1 MVTNLGK
8 RFLAFFMALIM
19 LFSVV
24 PTQAFAAEDTHDHDH
39 EIVEENEA
47 LEEGSEQE
55 SLVDEL
61 RSRIA
66 DFIDMYELTPDMP
79 DFILAEVFINLSGEE
94 VETCWHEMETLMLM
108 AEDLTTEEAD
118 AFLAET
124 NTELVN
130 RFYDVVMRLNS
141 PALLADTTI
150 SDCIAVGGITVAD
163 DVLTLT
169 ATGKDGSCGSSNS
182 SGYSTATITNNAK
195 YPVELSFAW
204 EVSGGTVTVKGTAP
218 SESPYSIVL
227 SAGEKIEVKV
237 TTSGTGSSATAT
249 LTMRDFAVSGTVTFG
264 AASDGTYTVGG
275 EVATA
280 GIAKTD
286 AYGTTY
292 ELSATAAE
300 GYSFVGWF
308 VNDSETPISTDAAYT
323 YTNAGN
329 VTVTPKFGK
338 DVVAIFADPQGPE
351 GAAGSY
357 TVNGQPAPTQISGGA
372 GAQFTLV
379 ATATDPIT
387 TELDYWM
394 VNGEQVHDRE
404 ETITVKVDTDT
415 TVYPVF
421 RLLDVYTITTAVNDA
436 EMGTVSATHDVYE
449 YDDTS
454 VTAAENE
461 GALFLHWQDEAGN
474 ILATDKT
481 YTYNPDKSETLTAV
495 FRWLEV
501 YTITTQSNDASMGT
515 FTETQEVLEFNSAT
529 VTAAAN
535 TGFYFEGWYEADGVT
550 LVTTDA
556 TYTYTPTESRTL
568 TALFRAL
575 EVYTITTQINDP
587 AMGSVSDTHDV
598 YEFAE
603 TTVTATVNE
612 GFFFMGWYGEDG
624 ETQLSADKSYT
635 FTPTANTTLIAKFR
649 EAKRFNVSVT
659 WDQALGSV
667 AMENVTAEGIAY
679 EGTTVKLTA
688 AAASGSTFLGWT
700 DANGKIYKTD
710 AAISFAL
717 TESSTDISYKA
728 VFAKDGGTPWFGVGS
743 SSGKVTAEY
752 LFDSWDAAMSVD
764 GENNIV
770 LMNNATL
777 PAREEPYV
785 VPSGKTFVVPRDAAG
800 SYAEATPT
808 CVESSN
814 YATPYVFRTLT
825 MVEGANITVNGNLN
839 VSGVQCAGGTG
850 TGAGVTNGAYGHIRM
865 DSGSTITVNGSAKL
879 YVWGYITGSGSV
891 TIKSSGTVYE
901 HFQAMD
907 WRGGSCTSSMASAN
921 KAFPFSQYYVQNVEV
936 PMRLEAG
943 AVEWGY
949 MSTTISYIGVQG
961 AQVPFIGPDGMFQ
974 ITSGYVIKDYNE
986 QTDRLEIDS
995 YGTIEMQSLSISMKL
1010 GILGSST
1017 INTANFELPINSNI
1031 SVRIH
1036 NVPES
1041 DVTNSIT
1048 ITQSIILLP
1057 GAEIVVDEGTE
1068 CILDGGYNIYL
1079 FDQDDWSNYV
1089 GPSNYKIY
1097 PLKYAPGRAAG
1108 ATNTAARGES
1118 SLVDAKLVVNG
1129 TVDASAGGFFTTNG
1143 GANVCSTGSGKII
1156 LTRIAGENSFLQ
1168 VSQNDTTAN
1177 YVDIPATSPQLRN
1190 ADESVV
1196 TTALSEG
1203 SAKATYQYIDGVWTL
1218 VCNDNAH
1225 SYEGATCQNPGVCA
1239 VCGIAG
1245 TEVAD
1250 HTDSETDND
1259 HVCDYGCGLVMNDCS
1274 DASGDGNHNCDV
1286 CGKESI
1292 TECAD
1297 ADTDH
1302 KCDECSVEMNMD
1314 KHVDAENDG
1323 DHLCD
1328 YGCKA
1333 VLSQCSDAT
1342 GDGDHSCDECK
1353 AEDVSEH
1360 TYNNAEIYGAEITPA
1375 DCTNAALHNEKCDEC
1390 GEENTQLTQTV
1401 GTALGHDMAPATCQ
1415 APATCK
1421 RGCSYTEGEPA
1432 PHSFTEDSGVPKSE
1446 NREANCTLSVTN
1458 KAKCAN
1464 CPEISET
1471 EVFVVEPALDH
1482 DFVNGTADEVAKWG
1496 DCYTKNLHYAKC
1508 SRCDAVSN
1516 DEQYYIEGELN
1527 HAGEDIYVKDPTCT
1541 KPQTLVIFCDDCGAT
1556 IGEETMDEP
1565 ALGHAYGDAEF
1576 EWNISAEGVTA
1587 TASITCGRETC
1598 LLTHEGHTLSGDAVV
1613 VENGKSEG
1621 DCKNPST
1628 VTYTATVTLDEK
1640 EYSEDKVVEGELGNH
1655 SLELTAAQPETCG
1668 KPGNIA
1674 YNTCSVCGKFF
1685 KEDGTEIQKDEWII
1699 PATGEHGDADGDG
1712 NHDCDTCGA
1721 ENVTDHSYSDATC
1734 DVPKTC
1740 AECGTTDGEA
1750 LGHIDA
1756 DKDHKCDR
1764 NCGKTDIGE
1773 HTDSD
1778 KDHACDY
1785 GCKEAIG
1792 TCEDEDKDHKC
1803 DYGCDK
1809 AYGEH
1814 VDSDN
1819 DHACDYGCK
1828 EAIGTCED
1836 TDYDHKCDYG
1846 CDKVYGEH
1854 ADKTGDGDHK
1864 CDYCQEDNLTE
1875 HNWKDATCT
1884 APKTCEECGAVE
1896 GDPLDHPFEEKWT
1909 SDQNGHWHKCSECE
1923 ATTEAEPHN
1932 PGPEATE
1939 TDDQVCL
1946 TCGYI
1951 LKSATGHTT
1960 HTAADGWL
1968 YNDSEHWNKCTG
1980 CTTERLNVGT
1990 HEDADKDHK
1999 CDTCSAAMGVCEDK
2013 NLDHIC
2019 DYEGCQVVYGT
2030 CEDKDLNHKC
2040 DYGCDKAYGEHVDSD
2055 NDHACDYGCKEAI
2068 GTCEDADYDHKCDY
2082 GCDKAYGEHAD
2093 SDKDHACDYGCKEAI
2108 GICEDKDLNHKCD
2121 YGCDKAYG
2129 EHVDSDKDH
2138 ACDYGCKEAIGT
2150 CEDLNKDH
2158 ICDYGCDK
2166 AYGEHKDA
2174 ADDKDH
2180 ICDYCQSDEILEEC
2194 SDAAGDGDHNCDVC
2208 GKEDVTDHA
2217 WVNATC
2223 NEPKTC
2229 SECALTEGN
2238 KLGHTYGEVVF
2249 AWAANGESATAS
2261 VTCGVCDEHAK
2272 DHVLTENAVVTK
2284 IGSTSGDCQT
2294 KKTAT
2299 YEAVVTINGGE
2310 YKDTK
2315 VVEGAV
2321 GSHNRVTNVVP
2332 ATCDNGGYT
2341 ERVCTICGNS
2351 IISNRTQALGHDMAP
2366 ATCTVPS
2373 TCKNGCGKTEGE
2385 PAGHSFTTKASA
2397 KQASAAS
2404 CTEKARYY
2412 AQCDNCTEISDT
2424 VTVEV
2429 GNLKAH
2435 TFEKQFA
2442 SEIVATPATC
2452 TAAAKH
2458 YVLCDDCDYVNKE
2471 KTVVVGNPAPHSFG
2485 SVASSVL
2492 ATEANCTEAATYYVR
2507 CDKCTAVSDEK
2518 TVAVGKANGHSYTT
2532 KQSDQLAA
2540 EANCTEAAKY
2550 YVQCDNCTEVTK
2562 SKTVSVGE
2570 PNGHS
2575 FTDKD
2580 SGVMVTPAA
2589 CEAKAVHKVQC
2600 DNCTVISD
2608 DKTVEVGES
2617 LGHDMADA
2625 TCELPAT
2632 CKNGCGLTEGEALG
2646 HKMSEATCSAPSTC
2660 ENGCGKT
2667 EGEKLP
2673 HTPVDVEEM
2682 PALCDEPGH
2691 KEGKICD
2698 VCGVTLSGMQIIPA
2712 LGHQIVDVPAKKPT
2726 FGNPGWET
2734 YKRCIN
2740 CNYTTYVEIPALPVP
2755 SITTYEQFIES
2766 LIELEKLT
2774 AEYIQL
2780 NPGKDPLGMMIE
2792 YIRTGVDRY
2801 NSGSWNIMAGY
2812 EDPDFAKFISQRE
2825 DEINAQY
2832 DNVEDMIKVTA
2843 LKDIHEFVL
2852 PNGDGVDFGHMF
2864 GTMDITYHNNFSENH
2879 ADVAGWAGDLVDL
2892 LTTSD
2897 RHNVY
2902 TPDENGVYPTI
2913 EEMTKEIGEKYLNH
2927 DIAGEDDQFGHSDMY
2942 GDLDGFYLMNTL
2954 KKQGYESG
2962 DLAKIMQAYFTKD
2975 LTDEYR
2981 AEYFLKN
2988 RLDGVSTRNAV
2999 RDAVYSEYVSN
3010 KVISTLEGTRD
3021 FKAADVS
3028 QMRIACCY
3036 AFADYLCRLGGDYVE
3051 VPGNDYFTVF
3061 ESEFSNLAPG
3071 ITQEIKKATTADN
3084 KQIVYYIAT
3093 ADINRADVNV
3103 YANYNENDPSK
3114 GWKMSRVLDQAM
3126 AAQNRY
3132 GDPNSAEY
3140 IENYNVIT
3148 SINADGFN
3156 MSTGEPGGVLV
3167 MLGTE
3172 YHPINSSG
3180 FFGILKNGKAVIGTM
3195 ADYNA
3200 MKDQVAEAVGGFGTM
3215 LVDEGK
3221 IAVSRTDNYYSD
3233 RASRT
3238 AVGITRSG
3246 KVIFMVLDGRQEP
3259 VSCGGSMQEIAQI
3272 MLEAGCYYAINLDG
3286 GGSTTYVAK
3295 PEGENDLRVVS
3306 KPSDGFARSVS
3317 TSLMMVSTAP
3327 SSTAFDHAAL
3337 ESDYD
3342 YLTPNS
3348 KIHLTAKGVSA
3359 TGNEAE
3365 LPEGAYWAVDDTSK
3379 ATITEDGELT
3389 GLALGAVNV
3398 NLMVGNT
3405 VIGSKQILV
3414 TNPDAIYFSRETLN
3428 VVFGSPTELPVK
3440 AQYQG
3445 KPIAINTADVKFSL
3459 SNDAAGT
3466 MEGFAFTAKA
3476 GSGLKVVKITAALT
3490 ANESKTASISVSMF
3504 NQGEMSFDFEQ
3515 ATGGDRVI
3523 AWFRQ
3528 VSNST
3533 TDDNSIYEV
3542 VKLGEPMVTTYTFA
3556 LDMSQ
3561 ISMPEQLEDL
3571 TYMLPGADAADA
3583 SAWNFLLQLAERVSV
3598 LTEVKAEVRFD
3609 KNFDVDYSQ
3618 MKIVCE
3624 YFVMNDPEK
3633 GIVYNEEENTLTL
3646 TLNWKDQTQA
3656 IDPETADPLVL
3667 LSGIKLTPKADAAWD
3682 AKDRLIPVHSGEISY
3697 HVFLRANA
3705 LYTFASKEANQ
3716 LEYGLMPFENKDVII
3731 GGATEKGG
3739 SFKSVYATFNDTYT
3753 LINAVKNGWVG
3764 AEGGY
3769 MYYVD
3774 GVYYTGIQE
3783 VDGYWYDFGENGICI
3798 GQQKYNGLFVK
3809 DGKTHYA
3816 RFGVLVKNDWMSVGD
3831 DRYRFDQNGDGL
3843 HGKVKVDEVELKF
3856 DNGKLIGGETGFIK
3870 KSDGKTYHYVDGV
3883 MTLGWYL
3890 EDGDWYHFDTGTGV
3904 MNTGTHVLPD
3914 AEAKSKNAY
3923 YDFAPDGKL
3932 ICGYFNPSGYYYWPG
3947 LITGSEHAG
3956 TGLPK
3961 IDQWVQSGAVADD
3974 WPTNGATKDSWYR
3987 TNSHGHF
3994 VTGGKGNSSVFTYE
4008 VDGVKHNA
4016 IKIAINGVGYIFD
4029 NDAGYLLRGEFVLKN
4044 GSWYYIWLDEPV
4056 NDGWFQV
4063 DGKTFYAFE
4072 DGTLAIGSHVIDGKP
4087 YMFSSSQMYND
4098 MVIAGALIEDGIRL
4112 YVEPNK
4118 DYTALT
4124 VSTSETKDLT
4134 KVQIAVWSEAS
4145 GQSDMVWFDAEVN
4158 AKGEWIATVPLCLY
4172 KNTGKYQ
4179 FHAWA
4184 VDQSGTNAVLVTTTS
4199 NVAAV
4204 AQHVAGEAYEAN
4216 HVDPTCTVDGGY
4228 DMVVSCTAC
4237 GTELSKEHHVI
4248 PAAHTPGE
4256 PVIENLQDA
4265 ACVQGGSYDKVT
4277 YCSICGKE
4285 LSRETVQIPAGTHAP
4300 GTAVKE
4306 NVVEATC
4313 ETDGSYEMVTY
4324 CISCNVELSREK
4336 TVVKAEGHKPGE
4348 AVVENETE
4356 ATCEVDGG
4364 YDTVISCEVCKE
4376 ELSREHTTLKAT
4388 GHKPGEEVKENEI
4401 KGSCVADGRYELAVY
4416 CQTCEK
4422 ELSREKVDI
4431 PAPGHQYTNDQD
4443 TTCNVCG
4450 EDRTVEIETTPMYRL
4465 YNPNS
4470 GEHFYT
4476 GSVEERENLVVAG
4489 WIYEGVAWNAPV
4501 KTGEP
4506 VYRLYNP
4513 VNPDHHYTMSA
4524 EERDN
4529 LVAAGW
4535 IYEGVA
4541 WNSASPSNLPQY
4553 RLYNPNALT
4562 GIHHYTGSIE
4572 ERDNLVAVGWIYEGI
4587 GWYGM
4592 LK

>member
-454 VTAAENE
+454 VTATANE
-461 GALFLHWQDEAGN
+461 GAFFLHWQDEAGN
-474 ILATDKT
+474 VLTTDKT

-495 FRWLEV
+495 FRWLEI

-515 FTETQEVLEFNSAT
+515 FTETQEVVEFDSVS
-529 VTAAAN
+529 VTATAN
-535 TGFYFEGWYEADGVT
+535 PGYYFVGWYEGET
-550 LVTTDA
+550 ELTKEA
-556 TYTYTPTESRTL
+556 TYTDTPTASRTL
-568 TALFRAL
+568 TAMFRPL
-575 EVYTITTQINDP
+575 EVYTVTTQVNDP
-587 AMGSVSDTHDV
+587 TMGTVTDTHTV
-598 YEFAE
+598 YEFGE

-612 GFFFMGWYGEDG
+612 GYFFVGWYAEDG
-624 ETQLSADKSYT
+624 ETERSKDKSYT
-635 FTPTANTTLIAKFR
+635 FTPTADTTLIAKFR

-659 WDQALGSV
+659 WDETLGSV

-688 AAASGSTFLGWT
+688 SAASGSTFLGWI
-700 DANGKIYKTD
+700 DASGKIDKPD
-710 AAISFAL
+710 AAISFADQ
-717 TESSTDISYKA
+717 DISYRA

-800 SYAEATPT
+800 SFAGDTPNRINK
-808 CVESSN
+808 EN
-814 YATPYVFRTLT
+814 YGYVTPSAFRTLT
-825 MVEGANITVNGNLN
+825 METGANIRVDGVMNL
-839 VSGVQCAGGTG
+839 SASQYAGGTD
-850 TGAGVTNGAYGHIRM
+850 TGAGLVYGSYGHINM
-865 DSGSTITVNGSAKL
+865 NSGSTITVSANAKL

-891 TIKSSGTVYE
+891 VVKGNGTVYE
-901 HFQAMD
+901 HFQVMD
-907 WRGGSCTSSMASAN
+907 WRGGTCTTSMASAERV
-921 KAFPFSQYYVQNVEV
+921 FPMSQYYVQNVEV
-936 PMRLEAG
+936 PMKLEAG
-943 AVEWGY
+943 AVEMGY
-949 MSTTISYIGVQG
+949 MATTVQYLGIQG
-961 AQVPFIGPDGMFQ
+961 AQVPFIGPSGMFQ
-974 ITSGYVIKDYNE
+974 ITSGYVVKDYDEN
-986 QTDRLEIDS
+986 TDRLVIDS
-995 YGTIEMQSLSISMKL
+995 YGAIQMKSLELSMRL
-1010 GILGSST
+1010 GLSST
-1017 INTANFELPINSNI
+1017 NLKSALFELPINGNI

-1036 NVPES
+1036 NVPGSET
-1041 DVTNSIT
+1041 VNSIT
-1048 ITQSIILLP
+1048 ITQDIILLP
-1057 GAEIVVDEGTE
+1057 GAEIIVDEGAE
-1068 CILDGGYNIYL
+1068 CILGTDNVVYL
-1079 FDQDDWSNYV
+1079 FDTQDYGDYSYNNSRNLKLV
-1089 GPSNYKIY
+1089 
-1097 PLKYAPGRAAG
+1097 PLTYAPGRKS
-1108 ATNTAARGES
+1108 TAVRTADTM
-1118 SLVDAKLVVNG
+1118 VDAKVEING
-1129 TVDASAGGFFTTNG
+1129 TVDSSGGTFATTLG
-1143 GANVCSTGSGKII
+1143 GANVCSSGNGKLII
-1156 LTRIAGENSFLQ
+1156 NRTAGTNSFEQKVGTDSEYATVTITSAVLQ
-1168 VSQNDTTAN
+1168 NGDGT
-1177 YVDIPATSPQLRN
+1177 I
-1190 ADESVV
+1190 V
-1196 TTALSEG
+1196 TTALDEG
-1203 SAKATYQYIDGVWTL
+1203 GPTKATYEYIDGVWTL

-1225 SYEGATCQNPGVCA
+1225 TYEGATCQNPGTCA

-1245 TEVAD
+1245 TEVAG
-1250 HTDSETDND
+1250 HTDSEIDTD
-1259 HVCDYGCGLVMNDCS
+1259 HVCDYGCGTVMNQCD
-1274 DASGDGNHNCDV
+1274 DKAGDGDHNCDV
-1286 CGKESI
+1286 CGKENV

-1297 ADTDH
+1297 ADTNH
-1302 KCDECSVEMNMD
+1302 KCDECSADVNMD
-1314 KHVDAENDG
+1314 KHVDAAGDG

-1328 YGCKA
+1328 YGCGA
-1333 VLSQCSDAT
+1333 TIGTCTDAT
-1342 GDGDHSCDECK
+1342 DDTDHNCDECGK
-1353 AEDVSEH
+1353 EDITDHE
-1360 TYNNAEIYGAEITPA
+1360 YNNAEIYGELITA
-1375 DCTNAALHNEKCDEC
+1375 ATCTEAAIHNEKCDVC
-1390 GEENTQLTQTV
+1390 GKETTQLTQSV
-1401 GTALGHDMAPATCQ
+1401 GKELGHDMAPATCQ

-1421 RGCSYTEGEPA
+1421 RGCGYIEGTVA
-1432 PHSFTEDSGVPKSE
+1432 DHSWTEDSGQPVNTKLT
-1446 NREANCTLSVTN
+1446 CTDAVTN

-1464 CPEISET
+1464 CGEVSED
-1471 EVFVVEPALDH
+1471 EVYVVTPALGH
-1482 DFVNGTADEVAKWG
+1482 DFENGTAAELAKHG
-1496 DCYTKNLHYAKC
+1496 DCKNKAKYKAKC
-1508 SRCDAVSN
+1508 SRCDVVSD
-1516 DEQYYIEGELN
+1516 DEQYYIDGDYE
-1527 HAGEDIYVKDPTCT
+1527 HSDPYDWFVDATCL
-1541 KPQTLVIFCDDCGAT
+1541 KPMLIQIICDDCMT
-1556 IGEETMDEP
+1556 IVSEETVSGSK

-1576 EWNISAEGVTA
+1576 AWDASDDGMSA
-1587 TASITCGRETC
+1587 TASVTCGRDGCE
-1598 LLTHEGHTLSGDAVV
+1598 EGDDGHTLSVNANVAVKDQNV
-1613 VENGKSEG
+1613 GNCQIPAS
-1621 DCKNPST
+1621 
-1628 VTYTATVTLDEK
+1628 VTYVATATLGDK
-1640 EYSEDKVVEGELGNH
+1640 EYTSQDKVVEGALGDH
-1655 SLELTAAQPETCG
+1655 DLTLTAAKPESCG
-1668 KPGNIA
+1668 ENGNIA

-1685 KEDGTEIQKDEWII
+1685 DAEDGSELQKDEWVIE
-1699 PATGEHGDADGDG
+1699 ATGEH
-1712 NHDCDTCGA
+1712 
-1721 ENVTDHSYSDATC
+1721 
-1734 DVPKTC
+1734 
-1740 AECGTTDGEA
+1740 
-1750 LGHIDA
+1750 
-1756 DKDHKCDR
+1756 KDL
-1764 NCGKTDIGE
+1764 
-1773 HTDSD
+1773 
-1778 KDHACDY
+1778 A
-1785 GCKEAIG
+1785 
-1792 TCEDEDKDHKC
+1792 
-1803 DYGCDK
+1803 
-1809 AYGEH
+1809 
-1814 VDSDN
+1814 
-1819 DHACDYGCK
+1819 
-1828 EAIGTCED
+1828 
-1836 TDYDHKCDYG
+1836 
-1846 CDKVYGEH
+1846 
-1854 ADKTGDGDHK
+1854 GDGDHT
-1864 CDYCQEDNLTE
+1864 CDVCDTEMVTE
-1875 HNWKDATCT
+1875 HSFSDATCT
-1884 APKTCEECGAVE
+1884 APKTCSECSATEGDELGHIDENTDHICDRDCGKSDMGTCEDKDLDHACDYGCGKAYGEHVDTNKDHKCDYGCSETFGEHTDAGLDHVCDYGCKDAIGTCADSDEDQDHVCDYGCGKVYSECADKNGDGDHKCDVCGKENVTECADSADDKDHKCDECGKDELNAHNWIDATCDEPKTCSICGATE
-1896 GDPLDHPFEEKWT
+1896 GEKNEHVFTDAWV
-1909 SDQNGHWHKCSECE
+1909 SDATGHWHKCENCDETNSK
-1923 ATTEAEPHN
+1923 ADHV

-1939 TDDQVCL
+1939 TEPQVC
-1946 TCGYI
+1946 TVCGYVI
-1951 LKSATGHTT
+1951 KAETGHQV
-1960 HTAADGWL
+1960 HTSNGVMLHDENQHWYQCVGCDEVKVNAENH
-1968 YNDSEHWNKCTG
+1968 NDE
-1980 CTTERLNVGT
+1980 
-1990 HEDADKDHK
+1990 DKDHK
-1999 CDTCSAAMGVCEDK
+1999 CDVCSAEMNMDK
-2013 NLDHIC
+2013 HVDAAGDKDHLC
-2019 DYEGCQVVYGT
+2019 DYGCGAKLSE
-2030 CEDKDLNHKC
+2030 CADENKNHKC
-2040 DYGCDKAYGEHVDSD
+2040 DECSAEMNMDKHVDAAD
-2055 NDHACDYGCKEAI
+2055 DEDHLCDYGCGA
-2068 GTCEDADYDHKCDY
+2068 T
-2082 GCDKAYGEHAD
+2082 
-2093 SDKDHACDYGCKEAI
+2093 
-2108 GICEDKDLNHKCD
+2108 
-2121 YGCDKAYG
+2121 
-2129 EHVDSDKDH
+2129 
-2138 ACDYGCKEAIGT
+2138 
-2150 CEDLNKDH
+2150 
-2158 ICDYGCDK
+2158 
-2166 AYGEHKDA
+2166 
-2174 ADDKDH
+2174 
-2180 ICDYCQSDEILEEC
+2180 LEEC
-2194 SDAAGDGDHNCDVC
+2194 FDAEDDDDHDCDIC
-2208 GKEDVTDHA
+2208 GKESITEHSWTD
-2217 WVNATC
+2217 ATC
-2223 NEPKTC
+2223 NNPKTC
-2229 SECALTEGN
+2229 SSCGATEGE
-2238 KLGHTYGEVVF
+2238 KLGHTYGNVTF
-2249 AWAANGESATAS
+2249 NWAEDGLTAS
-2261 VTCGVCDEHAK
+2261 ASITCGVCAEDAEG
-2272 DHVLTENAVVTK
+2272 HVLTENAVVTE
-2284 IGSTSGDCQT
+2284 IGATEGDCQT
-2294 KKTAT
+2294 VGTVTYQAVAIINGKEYTESKTVESGLGAHDLDKT
-2299 YEAVVTINGGE
+2299 EAVAETCGEAGNSEYYTCKLCNKYYSDAEGKNEIAKDAWIIKANG
-2310 YKDTK
+2310 KHRTT
-2315 VVEGAV
+2315 V
-2321 GSHNRVTNVVP
+2321 NVVAP
-2332 ATCDNGGYT
+2332 TCEERGYT
-2341 ERVCTICGNS
+2341 ERVCSKCTF
-2351 IISNRTQALGHDMAP
+2351 RQETEPKDPLGHDMAP
-2366 ATCTVPS
+2366 ATCTAPS
-2373 TCKNGCGKTEGE
+2373 TCKNGCGLTEGE

-2412 AQCDNCTEISDT
+2412 ALCDNCDAISDT

-2429 GNLKAH
+2429 GTMLPH
-2435 TFEKQFA
+2435 TYVKKFA
-2442 SEIVATPATC
+2442 SEEVATPATC
-2452 TAAAKH
+2452 TAAAVH
-2458 YVLCDDCDYVNKE
+2458 YVLCDNCDYVNKDM
-2471 KTVVVGNPAPHSFG
+2471 TVAVGAPAPHSYN
-2485 SVASSVL
+2485 SLASSKL
-2492 ATEANCTEAATYYVR
+2492 ATEANCVDAATYYVR
-2507 CDKCTAVSDEK
+2507 CDKCTAISDEK
-2518 TVAVGKANGHSYTT
+2518 TVSVGNALGHSFNE
-2532 KQSDQLAA
+2532 KKSEKLATEATCTA
-2540 EANCTEAAKY
+2540 EATY
-2550 YVQCDNCTEVTK
+2550 YVQCDNCDAIHDT
-2562 SKTVSVGE
+2562 KTVSFGE
-2570 PNGHS
+2570 KLAHS
-2575 FTDKD
+2575 YTTKVSDK
-2580 SGVMVTPAA
+2580 VTTPAD
-2589 CEAKAVHKVQC
+2589 CENAAVYYVQC
-2600 DNCTVISD
+2600 DNCDAVSDTLTV
-2608 DKTVEVGES
+2608 VVGEA
-2617 LGHDMADA
+2617 LGHDMAPA
-2625 TCELPAT
+2625 TCEAPST
-2632 CKNGCGLTEGEALG
+2632 CTRGCGLTEGEALG
-2646 HKMSEATCSAPSTC
+2646 HKMSEATCAAPSTC
-2660 ENGCGKT
+2660 ENGCGLT

-2698 VCGVTLSGMQIIPA
+2698 VCGVTLSGMQVIPA
-2712 LGHQIVDVPAKKPT
+2712 KGHVIVQMAAKKPT
-2726 FGNPGWET
+2726 FGNPGWEA
-2734 YKRCIN
+2734 YERCLN
-2740 CNYTTYVEIPALPVP
+2740 CNYTTMVEIPALPVP

-2902 TPDENGVYPTI
+2902 TPDENDVYPTI

-3021 FKAADVS
+3021 FKTADVS

-3156 MSTGEPGGVLV
+3156 MSTGEPGGLLV
-3167 MLGTE
+3167 MLGKE
-3172 YHPINSSG
+3172 WHPINGSG

-3195 ADYNA
+3195 AEYNA
-3200 MKDQVAEAVGGFGTM
+3200 MKDQVAEGVGGFGTM

-3466 MEGFAFTAKA
+3466 MEGFAFTAKE
-3476 GSGLKVVKITAALT
+3476 GSGVKVVKITAALT
-3490 ANESKTASISVSMF
+3490 ADNTKTASISVSMF
-3504 NQGEMSFDFEQ
+3504 NQGEMSFDFDK
-3515 ATGGDRVI
+3515 ATGGDRVM
-3523 AWFRQ
+3523 AWDRQ
-3528 VSNST
+3528 VSNAT
-3533 TDDNSIYEV
+3533 TDDQSIYEV

-3561 ISMPEQLEDL
+3561 ISMPEQIADL

-3624 YFVMNDPEK
+3624 YFVMNDPAK

-3739 SFKSVYATFNDTYT
+3739 SFRDVYVTFEDTYT

-3769 MYYVD
+3769 MYYID
-3774 GVYYTGIQE
+3774 GVYHTGIQE
-3783 VDGYWYDFGENGICI
+3783 VDGFWYDFGENGICI

-3809 DGKTHYA
+3809 NGKTYYA
-3816 RFGVLVKNDWMSVGD
+3816 RFGVLVKDDWMSVGG
-3831 DRYRFDQNGDGL
+3831 DRYRFDKDGAGL
-3843 HGKVKVDEVELKF
+3843 HGTVVIDEVELKF
-3856 DNGKLIGGETGFIK
+3856 DNGKMIGGYSGFIK
-3870 KSDGKTYHYVDGV
+3870 KSNGKTYHYDNGA

-3890 EDGDWYHFDTGTGV
+3890 EGGDWYHFDTGTGV

-3932 ICGYFNPSGYYYWPG
+3932 LCGYFNPAGYYYWPG

-3974 WPTNGATKDSWYR
+3974 WPANGATKDSWYR

-4008 VDGVKHNA
+4008 VNGVKYNA

-4029 NDAGYLLRGEFVLKN
+4029 NDYGYLLRGEFVLKN

-4087 YMFSSSQMYND
+4087 YMFNSSQTINNL
-4098 MVIAGALIEDGIRL
+4098 VIAGALIEDGIRL

-4118 DYTALT
+4118 DYTELT

-4158 AKGEWIATVPLCLY
+4158 DKGEWTAIVPLCLY

-4184 VDQSGTNAVLVTTTS
+4184 TDASGNNAVLVTTSS
-4199 NVAAV
+4199 NVTAT

-4216 HVDPTCTVDGGY
+4216 RVEPTCTVDGGY
-4228 DMVVSCTAC
+4228 DMIVTCTRC
-4237 GTELSKEHHVI
+4237 GSELSKEHHVI
-4248 PAAHTPGE
+4248 PAVHTPGE
-4256 PVIENLQDA
+4256 PVVENLQDA
-4265 ACVQGGSYDKVT
+4265 ACVQGGSYDKVV
-4277 YCSICGKE
+4277 YCGICGKE
-4285 LSRETVQIPAGTHAP
+4285 LSREVVQIPAGSHEP

-4306 NVVEATC
+4306 NMVEATC
-4313 ETDGSYEMVTY
+4313 ETDGSYEMVVY
-4324 CISCNVELSREK
+4324 CISCNAELSREK
-4336 TVVKAEGHKPGE
+4336 IVVKAEGHKPGAE
-4348 AVVENETE
+4348 VKENETA
-4356 ATCEVDGG
+4356 ATCETDGG
-4364 YDTVISCEVCKE
+4364 YDTVVYCEVCEE

-4388 GHKPGEEVKENEI
+4388 GHKPGDEVKENEI
-4401 KGSCVADGRYELAVY
+4401 VGSCVADGRYELAVY
-4416 CQTCEK
+4416 CETCEK

-4431 PAPGHQYTNDQD
+4431 PAPGHKYTNDQD
-4443 TTCNVCG
+4443 ATCNVCG

-4476 GSVEERENLVVAG
+4476 GSIEERDNLVVAG

-4501 KTGEP
+4501 KTGDP